1 MEYEVW
7 MIRKGIV
14 IFSILAV
21 MLIIPQIFTL
31 YMSTKVIPFS
41 DTYMTSSEGG
51 EIFFDKKSC

>member
-21 MLIIPQIFTL
+21 MLIIPQIFTF

-41 DTYMTSSEGG
+41 DTYMASSEGG
-51 EIFFDKKSC
+51 EKFF